1 MRQTR
6 LHQVITD
13 LDAGQAF
20 GRRQFDNYVERPAL
34 FLTLARQRL
43 EVVRE
48 EGADTESRC
57 ACSPQFRTKSQEGER
72 VEVTDQ

>member
-1 MRQTR
+1 MRQTC

-20 GRRQFDNYVERPAL
+20 GRRQFDNYVERLAL

-48 EGADTESRC
+48 ERADTESRC
-57 ACSPQFRTKSQEGER
+57 VCSPQFRAKSQEEGE